1 MRRRW
6 PAKRS
11 TERLVTARK
20 YLDDFGVGAYCG
32 FGRVPAEQLSWV
44 LDEHA

>member
-32 FGRVPAEQLSWV
+32 FGRVPVEQLSWV
-44 LDEHA
+44 LDEHV